1 MPTYKVF
8 STLSNT
14 LIDILCDSFI
24 MKSQKFYKRP
34 IFEKLSN
41 DEKYKNVQ
49 FIKVDVDELQDV
61 SSDAG
66 IRAMPT

>member
-1 MPTYKVF
+1 
-8 STLSNT
+8 
-14 LIDILCDSFI
+14 